1 MRNAPLGLLMLL
13 LFCTAT
19 ARPTSLVGVKAR
31 AMRAGYAADLAA
43 LADAARD
50 ARALAAAD
58 PTQAALAHYWAGYA
72 LWQRAVNGTNLKAD
86 PAQIA
91 ADRDAALAEFEAAL
105 ALRES
110 FADAHALAAWL
121 RGWQY
126 MAGVGDKEAHAKA
139 IRAHI
144 DRARALEPDNPRVQ
158 WQLAYALQRSDRER
172 AMRMFT
178 ALAARTDAAD
188 PRSPEPDWGVPEA
201 AMALAYNYAY
211 AQPPDPALAAKYA
224 HRALELRPHW
234 QYVETVLLPQIEKR

>member
-1 MRNAPLGLLMLL
+1 MRNAPLGLLMFL
-13 LFCTAT
+13 LFCTA
-19 ARPTSLVGVKAR
+19 APHPTTLLDVKAR
-31 AMRAGYAADLAA
+31 AMRAGYAADLPA

-50 ARALAAAD
+50 ARALVPTD
-58 PTQAALAHYWAGYA
+58 PALAHYWAGYA
-72 LWQRAVNGTNLKAD
+72 LWQRAVNGVNLKSD

-91 ADRDAALAEFEAAL
+91 TDRDAALAEFEAAL
-105 ALRES
+105 AARES

-158 WQLAYALQRSDRER
+158 WELAYVLQRSDRDR
-172 AMRMFT
+172 ALRMFT
-178 ALAARTDAAD
+178 DLAARPDAPD
-188 PRSPEPDWGVPEA
+188 PRSPNPDWGVPEA
-201 AMALAYNYAY
+201 AMVLAYTYAN

-234 QYVETVLLPQIEKR
+234 LYIESVLLPQIEKR